1 VERIKRLLA
10 MNKHNYNRQM
20 RAGAIAHWSTIS
32 FQAAYYSVLWR
43 IMHKTVSFRTDAKK
57 VKALDALASEQDR
70 DRSYLLNQ
78 AIDNYLDLQQYHVE
92 LIEKGI
98 RQADAGELVDH
109 RDVEKIVA
117 KLRRKK

>member
-1 VERIKRLLA
+1 MYCGVLL
-10 MNKHNYNRQM
+10 Y
-20 RAGAIAHWSTIS
+20 
-32 FQAAYYSVLWR
+32 
-43 IMHKTVSFRTDAKK
+43 IMDKTVSFRTDSKK
-57 VKALDALASEQDR
+57 VKSLDALASIQDR

-78 AIDNYLDLQQYHVE
+78 AVDNYLDLQQYHIE

-98 RQADAGELVDH
+98 RQADAGDLVDH

>member
-1 VERIKRLLA
+1 V
-10 MNKHNYNRQM
+10 
-20 RAGAIAHWSTIS
+20 
-32 FQAAYYSVLWR
+32 YYSVLWR
-43 IMHKTVSFRTDAKK
+43 IITFIMDKTVSFRTDAKK
-57 VKALDALASEQDR
+57 VKALDALAAGQDR

-109 RDVEKIVA
+109 REVEKIVA
-117 KLRRKK
+117 KLSRKK

>member
-1 VERIKRLLA
+1 VYCGVLL
-10 MNKHNYNRQM
+10 Y
-20 RAGAIAHWSTIS
+20 
-32 FQAAYYSVLWR
+32 
-43 IMHKTVSFRTDAKK
+43 IMDKTVSFRTDSKK
-57 VKALDALASEQDR
+57 VKSLDALASIQDR

-78 AIDNYLDLQQYHVE
+78 AVDNYLDLQQYHIE

-98 RQADAGELVDH
+98 RQADAGDLVDH

>member
-1 VERIKRLLA
+1 
-10 MNKHNYNRQM
+10 MD
-20 RAGAIAHWSTIS
+20 
-32 FQAAYYSVLWR
+32 
-43 IMHKTVSFRTDAKK
+43 KTVSFRADAKK
-57 VKALDALASEQDR
+57 VKALDTFASMQDR

-78 AIDNYLDLQQYHVE
+78 AVDNYLDLQQYHID

-109 RDVEKIVA
+109 REVEKIVT